1 MSAESRSSAAK
12 TLRAGSSAST
22 SFISANKILP
32 YSRKYRLIDGVRS
45 SKDGPSTESVR
56 STNDCMLRIMADQS
70 FSLTS
75 RIPLNNGLSMPRIH
89 LGVYL
94 MNGSEASSAVQHALE
109 AGYRAVD
116 SAQMYRNEKQVGKSV
131 LDFLKAHPEVKR
143 EDIHYTTKL
152 ASNSDY
158 NRARRSITQSVKE
171 CGLGYI
177 DLFLLHSPYGGKQ
190 ARLDSWRAVEDAIR
204 AGEVKTGGVS
214 NYGEKHLD
222 ELFASHP
229 QVKPA
234 VNQIEV
240 HPFNTRT
247 ALTAYCQQHD
257 IVVEAYAPLARALRM
272 KHPVIVELAS
282 KYGCT
287 AGQLM
292 VRWSLQKGYVPL
304 PKSVRR
310 ERIVENGGVG
320 GFAISQGD
328 VNRMGALDEY
338 LVTDWDPV
346 DAD

>member
-1 MSAESRSSAAK
+1 MWKS
-12 TLRAGSSAST
+12 
-22 SFISANKILP
+22 
-32 YSRKYRLIDGVRS
+32 
-45 SKDGPSTESVR
+45 
-56 STNDCMLRIMADQS
+56 MADQS
-70 FSLTS
+70 YTLAS
-75 RIPLNNGLSMPRIH
+75 RITLNNGLSMPRIH

-94 MNGSEASSAVQHALE
+94 MNGSEATTAVKHALE

-116 SAQMYRNEKQVGKSV
+116 SAQMYHNEKQVGKSISEY
-131 LDFLKAHPEVKR
+131 LKAHPDIKR

-158 NRARRSITQSVKE
+158 ARARRSISQSVKE

-190 ARLDSWRAVEDAIR
+190 ARLDSWRAVEDAIKD
-204 AGEVKTGGVS
+204 GEVKIGGVS

-222 ELFASHP
+222 ELLASNARI
-229 QVKPA
+229 KPA

-240 HPFNTRT
+240 HPFNTRSN
-247 ALTAYCQQHD
+247 LTAYCQEKD

-272 KHPVIVELAS
+272 KHPSIVSLAK

-287 AGQLM
+287 SGQLM
-292 VRWSLQKGYVPL
+292 VRWSLQHGFVPL
-304 PKSVRR
+304 PKSVRK
-310 ERIVENGGVG
+310 ERIVENSQVG
-320 GFAISQGD
+320 GFEISGED
-328 VNRMGALDEY
+328 IKTMDGLDEY